1 MDEIEKWLMSLSD
14 DEKIKRLGYESN
26 YYYVKILVM
35 SLQSDELKLQM
46 IEKLRDYDKANLV
59 ASLQSDE
66 LKLDYMRNMK
76 EDVYQKVDIAKSMKS
91 DESKMQALS
100 FLLEDSSGY
109 YKKKIIITL
118 QSDENKIKAM
128 KQHLRIDDYVE
139 VIESFSSTENKIANL
154 YLLNFSYDIQRV
166 LESIKIENDEQRLSI
181 AGAIKDDYVT
191 VMFVK
196 EIEDEEKRIQAI
208 DLLSQEGYK
217 KDVILTLEEKNRI
230 KVLEKIKNPTVQD
243 EIIASI
249 TDESV
254 KIEHL
259 QDISDENLKCRVLMS
274 IESDEQK
281 LTQLQQLQLE
291 NEDNFAIVIASLK
304 SDETKLSQLDRIV
317 DSKNITLIIMSLA
330 NREKIKGTFLD
341 KNKAYSEIGLDK
353 NMTIGMEIESE
364 GAMSS
369 QIQRLKQVVQKR
381 VKGEIR
387 CWETKKD
394 GSLEEGVEIVSP
406 ILTDN
411 KEDVEDIYMVCSM
424 LQKCGQNASERCGG
438 HIHIGADY
446 LQSKEAYVNLF
457 EIWGNAEKIICKM
470 SNEIGTIPRMGLRSY
485 ASPISSKLNRAIE
498 SETINLESEE
508 DLEQF
513 ISEIQEVQQSRYSG
527 LNLLN
532 INNGKNTIEFRIANG
547 TINPDTW
554 IENARLC
561 GRIVQ
566 RAQKLAEIEKQ
577 PEQSEED
584 RRLLDLKENLKKE
597 IPEQEKMEILL
608 ELLFS
613 EEERRVYR
621 ERYISN
627 SELLEQIPEEE
638 NPFQE
643 TEFSQVDFK
652 KKKHSLDEF
661 HDVAVNAR
669 METINEV
676 TRETTQGVREELE
689 QDNDKN
695 MEEK

>member
-230 KVLEKIKNPTVQD
+230 RVLEKIKNPIVQD

-274 IESDEQK
+274 LESDEQK

-470 SNEIGTIPRMGLRSY
+470 SNEVGTIPRMGLRSY

-498 SETINLESEE
+498 SETINLESEA

-513 ISEIQEVQQSRYSG
+513 ISEIQEVQESRYSG

-566 RAQKLAEIEKQ
+566 IAQKLAEIEKQ